1 MHVYQGTVQTLAAE
15 LADPSFI
22 QTTERRFTTLLG
34 AAPAEQEVAS
44 WRRSWPRLV
53 DVLLTAGM
61 GELHVLLEYLLPA
74 TGERVDALL
83 LGQAPGGRL
92 CTVVIELKQWTRV
105 QTTAARPGMVK
116 AGERVVQN
124 PARQV
129 GGYVTYLQDW
139 VSQDTSPIDVRGTAV
154 LHDAPSALVETLRS
168 LTGQGPSSKFPILGR
183 EDLTPTP
190 TPGALASRLGC
201 AGLRAPDND
210 QLRGFL
216 QARHRPSAGLLKR
229 AGGMIE
235 GNDALTLIGDQDL
248 ARQEVLHTVTE
259 ARSQSRTGI
268 VVVTGG
274 PGTGKTVIA
283 CRLLGDL
290 CAQPQA
296 NPRLATPSGTL
307 TRQLQRTVGIASRGL
322 ITTLVDRVPAG
333 LQSNSVVLLD
343 EAHRARTYPDHRRDA
358 FPTVLG
364 QIIERAGVSVLFLDE
379 QQTVRPSEGVTLQEL
394 SQYAHSRGHTFRHI
408 NLTTQ
413 FRCNG
418 SRAYLDWVNQ
428 LLQPAGPAP
437 AWTGTD
443 YDLDA
448 AQNPQDFEDW
458 VTGHI
463 AAGRSAR
470 ITAGFCWPWDSP
482 PTPPLL
488 PEVSIPWTGPDG
500 PATWTRPWNAR
511 ADETSMDVPD
521 VPGRPYWATDTGGH
535 QQVGC
540 IYTAQGMEYDYNVVI
555 MGHDIVRRGNRWI
568 ANPGASQDKPLKV
581 LPAHRYLTYA
591 LNAYRVLASR
601 GSKGTRLYSTD
612 PKTQAYLQS
621 LLPGGA
627 RNQAGG

>member
-1 MHVYQGTVQTLAAE
+1 MHVYEGTVQTLAAQ
-15 LADPSFI
+15 LPDPSFL
-22 QTTERRFTTLLG
+22 QRAERRFTTLFG
-34 AAPAEQEVAS
+34 AAPTSQEVQS

-53 DVLLTAGM
+53 DVLLTAGL
-61 GELHVLLEYLLPA
+61 GDLYVLLEYLLPA
-74 TGERVDALL
+74 TGERVDAVL
-83 LGQAPGGRL
+83 LGQAPDGRL
-92 CTVVIELKQWTRV
+92 RTVVIELKQWTKV
-105 QTTAARPGMVK
+105 ETNTARPGMVK
-116 AGERVVQN
+116 AGERIVQH

-139 VSQDTSPIDVRGTAV
+139 VSKDTSPIDVRGAAV
-154 LHDAPSALVETLRS
+154 LHDAPSTLVETLRS

-190 TPGALASRLGC
+190 TPGALADRLTCG
-201 AGLRAPDND
+201 GMSAPDTG
-210 QLRGFL
+210 QLLGFL
-216 QARHRPSAGLLKR
+216 QARHRPSASLLKR

-259 ARSQSRTGI
+259 VRGQARKGI

-307 TRQLQRTVGIASRGL
+307 TRQLQRTVGPTSRGL

-343 EAHRARTYPDHRRDA
+343 EAHRARTYPDHRRDP

-364 QIIERAGVSVLFLDE
+364 QMIERAGMSVLFLDE
-379 QQTVRPSEGVTLQEL
+379 QQIVRPSEGVTLQEL
-394 SQYAHSRGHTFRHI
+394 RQYAHSKGHTFRHI

-448 AQNPQDFEDW
+448 AQNPHDFENW
-458 VTGHI
+458 VTEHI
-463 AAGRSAR
+463 NAGRSAR

-482 PTPPLL
+482 STPPLL
-488 PEVSIPWTGPDG
+488 PEVDISWTGPDG
-500 PATWTRPWNAR
+500 HLTWSRPWNAR
-511 ADETSMDVPD
+511 NEETSMDVPD

-555 MGHDIVRRGNRWI
+555 FGRDIVRRDNRWI
-568 ANPGASQDKPLKV
+568 ADPAASHDTPLKG

-612 PKTQAYLQS
+612 PETQLYLQT
-621 LLPGGA
+621 LMPG
-627 RNQAGG
+627 RTNQAGG

>member
-1 MHVYQGTVQTLAAE
+1 MHVYEGTVQTLAAE
-15 LADPSFI
+15 LPDPSFI
-22 QTTERRFTTLLG
+22 QTTERRFTTLFG
-34 AAPAEQEVAS
+34 AAPTAQEVQS

-53 DVLLTAGM
+53 DALLAAGL
-61 GELHVLLEYLLPA
+61 GELFVLLEYLLPA

-83 LGQAPGGRL
+83 LGQAPDGRL
-92 CTVVIELKQWTRV
+92 RTVVIELKQWTKV
-105 QTTAARPGMVK
+105 HTNVARPGMVK
-116 AGERVVQN
+116 AGERIVQH

-139 VSQDTSPIDVRGTAV
+139 VSKDTSPIDVRGIAV
-154 LHDAPSALVETLRS
+154 LHDAPSALVGTLRS
-168 LTGQGPSSKFPILGR
+168 LTGQGPSSRFPILGR

-190 TPGALASRLGC
+190 TPGALADRLSC
-201 AGLRAPDND
+201 AGVSAPDNG

-216 QARHRPSAGLLKR
+216 QARHRPSASLLKR

-259 ARSQSRTGI
+259 ARSQARKGI

-307 TRQLQRTVGIASRGL
+307 TRQLQRTVGSASRGL

-343 EAHRARTYPDHRRDA
+343 EAHRARTYPDHRRDP

-364 QIIERAGVSVLFLDE
+364 QMIERVGVSVLFLDE
-379 QQTVRPSEGVTLQEL
+379 QQIVRPSEGVTLQEL
-394 SQYAHSRGHTFRHI
+394 RQYARSKGHTFRHI

-448 AQNPQDFEDW
+448 AENPHDFENW

-463 AAGRSAR
+463 TTGRSAR

-482 PTPPLL
+482 PTPPLR
-488 PEVSIPWTGPDG
+488 PEVDISWTGPDG
-500 PATWTRPWNAR
+500 PITWSRPWNAR
-511 ADETSMDVPD
+511 SDETSMDVPD

-555 MGHDIVRRGNRWI
+555 LGRDIVRRGNRWI
-568 ANPGASQDKPLKV
+568 ADPSASHDKPLKG
-581 LPAHRYLTYA
+581 LPAHRYLIYA

-612 PKTQAYLQS
+612 PGTQLYLQS
-621 LLPGGA
+621 LMPGGTS
-627 RNQAGG
+627 NQAGG